1 MKEHELFYTNWGV
14 ILVTKNNKSVN
25 LSCRIEKTIYDE
37 LLADAK
43 KKGISL
49 NSLMSSIAKHHI
61 TWKRYADEIGFVPIK
76 RMIGKIFKH
85 LDKKSIETI
94 ANDLGGTV
102 PRELLFMTYDKMDF
116 DNFMQ
121 ILEINALR
129 FGVVKHTNENGI
141 HVLNIHHGISDSFS
155 HFLACAHQRMADD
168 SVIVSHIF
176 LHVLI
181 KEWQMIC
188 HLKWR

>member
-61 TWKRYADEIGFVPIK
+61 TWKRYADEIGFVPI
-76 RMIGKIFKH
+76 
-85 LDKKSIETI
+85 
-94 ANDLGGTV
+94 LGGTV

-168 SVIVSHIF
+168 MSFKMEITNSD
-176 LHVLI
+176 
-181 KEWQMIC
+181 KNMIC
-188 HLKWR
+188 MNIEKPKLD